1 MPPRNPNPPVYCL
14 RLPNCQAEYT
24 DALVDMRSQLMAA
37 LQKVEQE
44 MASDGIECG
53 RTPTPMARPATA
65 SQGRKSRVT
74 ASSIGHLALGGQS
87 RPQTAQSRPR
97 TANRSAGPSR
107 LQQSVPFA
115 GNGQKNDARWI
126 ALQKQ
131 RSDPYVV
138 SGAEQA
144 QFDRRFD
151 QVLEPAKKLQ
161 TKRQNQSQK
170 KQ

>member
-1 MPPRNPNPPVYCL
+1 M
-14 RLPNCQAEYT
+14 
-24 DALVDMRSQLMAA
+24 
-37 LQKVEQE
+37 
-44 MASDGIECG
+44 
-53 RTPTPMARPATA
+53 
-65 SQGRKSRVT
+65 
-74 ASSIGHLALGGQS
+74 
-87 RPQTAQSRPR
+87 
-97 TANRSAGPSR
+97 
-107 LQQSVPFA
+107 PFA